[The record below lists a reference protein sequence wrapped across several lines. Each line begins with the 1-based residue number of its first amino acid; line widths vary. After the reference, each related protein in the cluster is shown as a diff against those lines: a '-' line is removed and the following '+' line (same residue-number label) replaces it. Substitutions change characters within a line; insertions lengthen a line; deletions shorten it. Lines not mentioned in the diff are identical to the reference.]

1 MQRVTITIDD
11 ELMSELD
18 RIIATRGYQNRSE
31 AIRDLARAG
40 IREAAAGIDTQR
52 DCVAA
57 LVYIYDH
64 AARQLP
70 KRLTETFHDHHELS
84 LSSLHVH
91 LDHDSCMEVTV
102 LRGKTGQV
110 QHFAEHVIAERGVRH
125 GRVVVMPTDALA
137 PRRAP
142 GKTGSRRPRHRH
154 GSRPRAGHGARNCA
168 LRTAALVGARPSPV
182 ADGRKRPDGLP
193 YGIRISRCQTA
204 NASPP
209 AEARARAPRIPP
221 PLSWGQA
228 SLPRMT
234 GSRAPRRRG
243 VLARHPWRAR
253 GTPGA
258 YEAPASPCE
267 EDARLSA
274 LHRGDFRPWA
284 ALLAPGLSP
293 GGRRA
298 SSSQPGRSARRAV
311 PRAFRARGCKSPR
324 GTPLPAPPTGL
335 PLEGARH
342 ERG

>member
-40 IREAAAGIDTQR
+40 IREAAAGIDAQR

-102 LRGKTGQV
+102 LKGKTGQV

-142 GKTGSRRPRHRH
+142 GKSGSRRARHRH
-154 GSRPRAGHGARNCA
+154 GA
-168 LRTAALVGARPSPV
+168 
-182 ADGRKRPDGLP
+182 
-193 YGIRISRCQTA
+193 
-204 NASPP
+204 
-209 AEARARAPRIPP
+209 
-221 PLSWGQA
+221 
-228 SLPRMT
+228 
-234 GSRAPRRRG
+234 
-243 VLARHPWRAR
+243 
-253 GTPGA
+253 PGA
-258 YEAPASPCE
+258 
-267 EDARLSA
+267 
-274 LHRGDFRPWA
+274 
-284 ALLAPGLSP
+284 
-293 GGRRA
+293 
-298 SSSQPGRSARRAV
+298 
-311 PRAFRARGCKSPR
+311 
-324 GTPLPAPPTGL
+324 
-335 PLEGARH
+335 
-342 ERG
+342 